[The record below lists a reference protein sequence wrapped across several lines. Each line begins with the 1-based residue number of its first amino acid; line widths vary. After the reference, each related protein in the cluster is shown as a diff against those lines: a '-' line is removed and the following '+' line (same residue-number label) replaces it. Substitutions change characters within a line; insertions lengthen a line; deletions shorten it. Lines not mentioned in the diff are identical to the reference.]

1 MGDEKTYTNRMRKQ
15 LLDKI
20 NELCPTEHEE
30 IFKIINENDSDCNYT
45 RNTNGIFFNMSIF
58 SDVLLSKIEC
68 FVLFCLE
75 NNKEL
80 DEYDKKLKECKSINN
95 NNNLMCSPE
104 NPEQQDKQEVVGSET
119 ANNEN
124 KSYEHWKSV
133 VEEDSAATK
142 TLKCL
147 YSWDKASK
155 KKVYTKYHAAKKK
168 FSKKVPLDKRSYF
181 EISNDLEKTDLKM
194 N

>member
-1 MGDEKTYTNRMRKQ
+1 MGDEKIYTNRMRKQ

-20 NELCPTEHEE
+20 NELCPIEHEE
-30 IFKIINENDSDCNYT
+30 IFKIIHENDSDCNFT

-58 SDVLLSKIEC
+58 SDALLSKIEC

-80 DEYDKKLKECKSINN
+80 EEYDKKLKDINN
-95 NNNLMCSPE
+95 SIHFSPE
-104 NPEQQDKQEVVGSET
+104 NQEQDKLESMESVTTTDKNDMSS
-119 ANNEN
+119 
-124 KSYEHWKSV
+124 KSYENWKSDI
-133 VEEDSAATK
+133 EEDSAATK

-147 YSWDKASK
+147 YSWDKTSK

-181 EISNDLEKTDLKM
+181 EISNDLEKQI
-194 N
+194 

>member
-1 MGDEKTYTNRMRKQ
+1 MGDDKTYTNRTRKQ

-30 IFKIINENDSDCNYT
+30 IFKIIRDNSSDFNYT

-58 SDVLLSKIEC
+58 PDALLSKIEC
-68 FVLFCLE
+68 FVVFCLE

-80 DEYDKKLKECKSINN
+80 DEYDKKLKECKINN
-95 NNNLMCSPE
+95 MSTQDNTEQCDVAGTVEAPDVV
-104 NPEQQDKQEVVGSET
+104 NPSDKT
-119 ANNEN
+119 
-124 KSYEHWKSV
+124 YDIWKNVLSG
-133 VEEDSAATK
+133 DPAATK

-147 YSWDKASK
+147 YTWDKMSK

-168 FSKKVPLDKRSYF
+168 FSKKVPLDKRSNF

>member
-1 MGDEKTYTNRMRKQ
+1 MGDDKIFTNRMRKQ

-30 IFKIINENDSDCNYT
+30 IFKIISNNLVDCNYT

-58 SDVLLSKIEC
+58 SDLLLSKIEC

-80 DEYDKKLKECKSINN
+80 EEYDKKLKECKINN
-95 NNNLMCSPE
+95 MPAQESMEQRAVEE
-104 NPEQQDKQEVVGSET
+104 NVDTKATSNDCCPLDKTFEV
-119 ANNEN
+119 
-124 KSYEHWKSV
+124 WKSV
-133 VEEDSAATK
+133 ISEDASAAK

-147 YSWDKASK
+147 YSWDKTSK
-155 KKVYTKYHAAKKK
+155 KKVYTKFHAAKKK

-181 EISNDLEKTDLKM
+181 EIPNDLEKTDLKM

>member
-1 MGDEKTYTNRMRKQ
+1 MRKQ

-30 IFKIINENDSDCNYT
+30 IFKIIRDNSVDCNYT

-58 SDVLLSKIEC
+58 SDLLLSKIEC
-68 FVLFCLE
+68 FVVFCLE

-80 DEYDKKLKECKSINN
+80 EEYDKKLKECKINN
-95 NNNLMCSPE
+95 NIPAPE
-104 NPEQQDKQEVVGSET
+104 NTEQRSVEENVEAVPDDCCPSDKSFEI
-119 ANNEN
+119 
-124 KSYEHWKSV
+124 WKSGIS
-133 VEEDSAATK
+133 EDLAAAK

-147 YSWDKASK
+147 YSWDKTSK
-155 KKVYTKYHAAKKK
+155 KKVYTKFHAAKKK

-181 EISNDLEKTDLKM
+181 EIPNDLEKTDLKM